1 MWTRFGFEEGTY
13 CLPRP
18 YLQESRSGYYVGG
31 EYMGLE
37 DNRRQLKAIELE
49 STFRTL
55 LIHDAMAARG
65 IRAA

>member
-1 MWTRFGFEEGTY
+1 
-13 CLPRP
+13 
-18 YLQESRSGYYVGG
+18 
-31 EYMGLE
+31 MGLE

-55 LIHDAMAARG
+55 LIHDGMAARG